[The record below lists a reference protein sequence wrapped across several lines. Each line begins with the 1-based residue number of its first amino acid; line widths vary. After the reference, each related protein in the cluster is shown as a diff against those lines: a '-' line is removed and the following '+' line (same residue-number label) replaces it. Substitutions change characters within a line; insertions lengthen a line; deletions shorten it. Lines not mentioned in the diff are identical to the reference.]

1 MSEITNTEE
10 IRKIPSPENKKVTF
24 FGNYETTNVLIIVFM
39 IIAAVGIIVGSIG
52 LSEKTQQKTVRNISS
67 ANFEKGPQPSGTK
80 IIQQSD
86 GDYVVELDYTQPS
99 SKGGYINYLNNVVA
113 GNTKF
118 SFYYIILIISKY
130 HPYYF

>member
-1 MSEITNTEE
+1 
-10 IRKIPSPENKKVTF
+10 
-24 FGNYETTNVLIIVFM
+24 M